1 MLLMQQYRIIVA
13 KLFVFNGRATYNIF
27 KFSISVALH
36 HVAKVNNRMGDLSK
50 EGVRQKST

>member
-1 MLLMQQYRIIVA
+1 MQQYRIIVA